1 MLPIVQVTQAP
12 PVVEMRSKG
21 LVDVVVTGL
30 LWELSLL
37 QLLPRIATNKYA
49 AQSYCIAL
57 IHNVIGRASGSRY
70 TARLGTTGGDLG
82 TGHKNNIRWMT
93 DVTSD

>member
-1 MLPIVQVTQAP
+1 VNFCFIVTSQTSSYLPGVLPIVQVTQAP

-30 LWELSLL
+30 LCELSLL

-49 AQSYCIAL
+49 VQSYYIAL
-57 IHNVIGRASGSRY
+57 IHNVI
-70 TARLGTTGGDLG
+70 
-82 TGHKNNIRWMT
+82 IIP
-93 DVTSD
+93 